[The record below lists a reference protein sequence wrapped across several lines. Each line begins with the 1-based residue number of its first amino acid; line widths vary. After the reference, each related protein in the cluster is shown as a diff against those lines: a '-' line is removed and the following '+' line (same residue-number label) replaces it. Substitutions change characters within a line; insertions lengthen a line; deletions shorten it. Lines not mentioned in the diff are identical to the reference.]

1 MKIRALNAET
11 QYAEINNNTIA
22 YRQFGNGTPLFF
34 VNRFRG
40 VMDTW
45 DPLFLDALAKK
56 NTIIL
61 FDYPGIG
68 NSEGTLPLG
77 ILEVANTVPALADY
91 LGIDTFNV
99 LGWSYGG
106 LVAQV
111 VTFQHQDRV
120 LNTVLIGTN
129 PPGENA
135 IPIEPV
141 FFEYALKPENDLE
154 DEYYLFFEPVSEKSR
169 SAAKES
175 HDRIA
180 QRLDRSLIPS
190 TQDVFQRYFAGSGT
204 MKEDKLN
211 FREGYKTL
219 KSPVL
224 VISGDHD
231 ISFATENWFPLLKN
245 APTMQHIILND
256 AGHGPQHQYPELT
269 AGYINLFLREYNF
282 CF

>member
-1 MKIRALNAET
+1 MKTTALNAET
-11 QYAEINNNTIA
+11 QFAEINNHKIA
-22 YRQFGNGTPLFF
+22 YRKFGNGTPLFF

-45 DPLFLDALAKK
+45 DPLFLDSLAEK
-56 NTIIL
+56 NTVIL

-68 NSEGTLPLG
+68 NSEEELPLD
-77 ILEVANTVPALADY
+77 IFEVAGAVPALADH
-91 LGIDTFNV
+91 LGMKKFNV

-106 LVAQV
+106 LVAQT
-111 VTFQHQDRV
+111 VTFQNPDRV
-120 LNTVLIGTN
+120 LKTVLIGTN

-135 IPIEPV
+135 IAIEPV
-141 FFEYALKPENDLE
+141 FFEHALKPINDLD
-154 DEYYLFFEPVSEKSR
+154 DEYYLFFEPASEKSR
-169 SAAKES
+169 QAAKES

-180 QRLDRSLIPS
+180 QRLDRGLIPS
-190 TQDVFQRYFAGSGT
+190 TQEVFQRYFAGSAVF
-204 MKEDKLN
+204 KEDKLN
-211 FREGYKTL
+211 FRDGYKTM

-256 AGHGPQHQYPELT
+256 AGHGPQHQYPEIS
-269 AGYINLFLREYNF
+269 AGYINIFLV
-282 CF
+282 

>member
-1 MKIRALNAET
+1 MKTTALNAET
-11 QYAEINNNTIA
+11 QFAEINNNKIA

-34 VNRFRG
+34 INRFRG
-40 VMDTW
+40 IMDTW
-45 DPLFLDALAKK
+45 DPLFLDSLAEK

-68 NSEGTLPLG
+68 SSEGELPLD
-77 ILEVANTVPALADY
+77 IVEVAKTVPALANH
-91 LGIDTFNV
+91 LGIDKFNV

-106 LVAQV
+106 LVTQA
-111 VTFQHQDRV
+111 VTFQNQDRV
-120 LNTVLIGTN
+120 LKTVLIGTN

-141 FFEYALKPENDLE
+141 FFEHALKPENDLE
-154 DEYYLFFEPVSEKSR
+154 DEYYLFFEPASEKSR
-169 SAAKES
+169 LAARES
-175 HDRIA
+175 HERIG

-190 TQDVFQRYFAGSGT
+190 TPELFQRYIAGSGT

-211 FREGYKTL
+211 FREAYRTL

-256 AGHGPQHQYPELT
+256 AGHGPQHQHPELT
-269 AGYINLFLREYNF
+269 AGYINLFLQ
-282 CF
+282 

>member
-1 MKIRALNAET
+1 MKTAALNAET
-11 QYAEINNNTIA
+11 QFATINNSKIA

-40 VMDTW
+40 IMDTW
-45 DPLFLDALAKK
+45 DPLFLDSLAEK

-68 NSEGTLPLG
+68 SSEGELPLD
-77 ILEVANTVPALADY
+77 IVEVSKTVPALADH
-91 LGIDTFNV
+91 LGIEKFNV

-106 LVAQV
+106 LVAQA
-111 VTFQHQDRV
+111 VTFQNQDRV
-120 LNTVLIGTN
+120 LNTILIGTN

-135 IPIEPV
+135 IPMEQV
-141 FFEYALKPENDLE
+141 FFNHALKPVNDLE
-154 DEYYLFFEPVSEKSR
+154 DEYYLFFEPASEKSR
-169 SAAKES
+169 QAAKES
-175 HDRIA
+175 HDRIG
-180 QRLDRSLIPS
+180 QRLDHSLIPA
-190 TQDVFQRYFAGSGT
+190 TPEIFQRYIAGSGT
-204 MKEDKLN
+204 MREDNLN

-256 AGHGPQHQYPELT
+256 AGHGPQHQNPELT
-269 AGYINLFLREYNF
+269 AGYINLFLQ
-282 CF
+282 

>member
-1 MKIRALNAET
+1 MKTTALNAET
-11 QYAEINNNTIA
+11 QFAEINNKKIA
-22 YRQFGNGTPLFF
+22 YRQFGTGVPLFF

-40 VMDTW
+40 IMDTW
-45 DPLFLDALAKK
+45 DPLFLDSLAEK
-56 NTIIL
+56 NTVIL

-68 NSEGTLPLG
+68 SSEGELPLD
-77 ILEVANTVPALADY
+77 IVEVASTVPALADH
-91 LGIDTFNV
+91 LGIDKFNV

-106 LVAQV
+106 LVAQA
-111 VTFQHQDRV
+111 VTFQNQERV
-120 LNTVLIGTN
+120 LKTVLIGTN

-135 IPIEPV
+135 IPIEQV
-141 FFEYALKPENDLE
+141 FFDHALKPINDLE
-154 DEYYLFFEPVSEKSR
+154 DEYYLFFEPASEKSR
-169 SAAKES
+169 QAAQES
-175 HDRIA
+175 HNRIG
-180 QRLDRSLIPS
+180 QRLERSLIPS
-190 TQDVFQRYFAGSGT
+190 TMEVFQRYIAGSGT

-269 AGYINLFLREYNF
+269 AGYINLFLG
-282 CF
+282 

>member
-1 MKIRALNAET
+1 MKTTTLNAET
-11 QYAEINNNTIA
+11 QFAEINNNKIA

-34 VNRFRG
+34 INRFRG
-40 VMDTW
+40 IMDTW
-45 DPLFLDALAKK
+45 DPLFLDSLAEK

-68 NSEGTLPLG
+68 SSEGELPLD
-77 ILEVANTVPALADY
+77 IVEVAKTVPALADH
-91 LGIDTFNV
+91 LGIDKFNV

-106 LVAQV
+106 LVTQA
-111 VTFQHQDRV
+111 VTFQNQDRV
-120 LNTVLIGTN
+120 LKTVLIGTN

-141 FFEYALKPENDLE
+141 FFEHALKPENDLE
-154 DEYYLFFEPVSEKSR
+154 DEYYLFFEPASEKSR
-169 SAAKES
+169 LAARES
-175 HDRIA
+175 HERIG

-190 TQDVFQRYFAGSGT
+190 TPELFQRYIAGSGT

-211 FREGYKTL
+211 FREAYRTL

-256 AGHGPQHQYPELT
+256 AGHGPQHQHPELT
-269 AGYINLFLREYNF
+269 AGYINLFLQ
-282 CF
+282 

>member
-1 MKIRALNAET
+1 MKTTALSAET
-11 QYAEINNNTIA
+11 QFAEINNKKIA
-22 YRQFGNGTPLFF
+22 YRQFGTGVPLFF

-40 VMDTW
+40 IMDTW
-45 DPLFLDALAKK
+45 DPLFLDSLAEK
-56 NTIIL
+56 NTVIL

-68 NSEGTLPLG
+68 SSEGELPLD
-77 ILEVANTVPALADY
+77 IVEVAGTVPALADH
-91 LGIDTFNV
+91 LGIDKFNV

-106 LVAQV
+106 LVAQA
-111 VTFQHQDRV
+111 VTFQNQERV
-120 LNTVLIGTN
+120 LKTVLIGTN

-135 IPIEPV
+135 IPIEQV
-141 FFEYALKPENDLE
+141 FFDHALKPINDLE

-169 SAAKES
+169 QAAQES
-175 HDRIA
+175 HDRIG
-180 QRLDRSLIPS
+180 QRLERSLIPS
-190 TQDVFQRYFAGSGT
+190 TMEVFQRYIAGSGT

-231 ISFATENWFPLLKN
+231 ISFATENWFPLLRN

-256 AGHGPQHQYPELT
+256 AGHGPQHQYPKLT
-269 AGYINLFLREYNF
+269 AGYINLFLG
-282 CF
+282 

>member
-1 MKIRALNAET
+1 MKTTALNAET
-11 QYAEINNNTIA
+11 KFAEINNNKIA
-22 YRQFGNGTPLFF
+22 YRQFGNGAPLFF

-40 VMDTW
+40 IMDTW
-45 DPLFLDALAKK
+45 DPLFLDSLAEK
-56 NTIIL
+56 NTVIL

-68 NSEGTLPLG
+68 SSEGELPLN
-77 ILEVANTVPALADY
+77 IVEVAGTVPALADH
-91 LGIDTFNV
+91 LGIDKFNV

-106 LVAQV
+106 LVAQA
-111 VTFQHQDRV
+111 VTFQNQKRV
-120 LNTVLIGTN
+120 LKTVLIGTN

-135 IPIEPV
+135 IPIEQV
-141 FFEYALKPENDLE
+141 FFDHALKPINDLE
-154 DEYYLFFEPVSEKSR
+154 DEYYLFFEPASEKSR
-169 SAAKES
+169 QAAKES

-180 QRLDRSLIPS
+180 QRLERSLIPS
-190 TQDVFQRYFAGSGT
+190 TMEVFQRYIAGSGT

-231 ISFATENWFPLLKN
+231 ISFATENWFPLLRN

-269 AGYINLFLREYNF
+269 AGYINLFLG
-282 CF
+282 

>member
-1 MKIRALNAET
+1 MKTTALNAET
-11 QYAEINNNTIA
+11 QFAEINNHKIA
-22 YRQFGNGTPLFF
+22 YRQFGNGAPLFF

-40 VMDTW
+40 IIDTW
-45 DPLFLDALAKK
+45 DPLFLDSLAEK
-56 NTIIL
+56 NTVIL

-68 NSEGTLPLG
+68 SSEGELPLD
-77 ILEVANTVPALADY
+77 IVEVASTVPALADH
-91 LGIDTFNV
+91 LGFDKFNV

-106 LVAQV
+106 LVAQA
-111 VTFQHQDRV
+111 VTFQNQKRV

-129 PPGENA
+129 PPGENE
-135 IPIEPV
+135 IPMEQV
-141 FFEYALKPENDLE
+141 FFDHALKPINDLK
-154 DEYYLFFEPVSEKSR
+154 DEYYLFFEPASEKSR
-169 SAAKES
+169 EAAQKS
-175 HDRIA
+175 HDRIG
-180 QRLDRSLIPS
+180 QRLERSLIPS
-190 TQDVFQRYFAGSGT
+190 TMEVFQRYIAGSGT

-256 AGHGPQHQYPELT
+256 AGHGPQHQHPELT
-269 AGYINLFLREYNF
+269 AGYINLFLG
-282 CF
+282 

>member
-1 MKIRALNAET
+1 MKTTALNAET
-11 QYAEINNNTIA
+11 QFAEINNNKIA
-22 YRQFGNGTPLFF
+22 YRQFGNGAPLFLI
-34 VNRFRG
+34 NRFRG

-45 DPLFLDALAKK
+45 DPLFLDSLAEK
-56 NTIIL
+56 NTVIL

-68 NSEGTLPLG
+68 SSEGELPLD
-77 ILEVANTVPALADY
+77 IVEVASTVPALADH
-91 LGIDTFNV
+91 LGIDKFNV

-106 LVAQV
+106 LVTQA
-111 VTFQHQDRV
+111 VTFQNQDRV

-135 IPIEPV
+135 IPMEQV
-141 FFEYALKPENDLE
+141 FFDHALKPINDLE
-154 DEYYLFFEPVSEKSR
+154 DEYYLFFEPASEKSR
-169 SAAKES
+169 QAAQES
-175 HDRIA
+175 HDRIG
-180 QRLDRSLIPS
+180 QRLERSLIPS
-190 TQDVFQRYFAGSGT
+190 TMEVFQRYFAGSAT

-231 ISFATENWFPLLKN
+231 VSFATENWFPLLKN

-256 AGHGPQHQYPELT
+256 AGHGPQHQHPELT
-269 AGYINLFLREYNF
+269 AGYINLFLG
-282 CF
+282 

>member
-1 MKIRALNAET
+1 MKTAALNAET
-11 QYAEINNNTIA
+11 QFATINNSKIA
-22 YRQFGNGTPLFF
+22 YRQFGTGTPLFF

-40 VMDTW
+40 IMDTW
-45 DPLFLDALAKK
+45 DPLFLDSLAEK

-68 NSEGTLPLG
+68 SSEGELPLD
-77 ILEVANTVPALADY
+77 IVEVSKTVPALADH
-91 LGIDTFNV
+91 LGIEKFNV

-106 LVAQV
+106 LVAQA
-111 VTFQHQDRV
+111 VTFQNQDSV

-135 IPIEPV
+135 IPMEQV
-141 FFEYALKPENDLE
+141 FFDHALKPVNDLD
-154 DEYYLFFEPVSEKSR
+154 DEYYLFFEPASEKSR
-169 SAAKES
+169 QAAKES
-175 HDRIA
+175 HDRIG
-180 QRLDRSLIPS
+180 QRLDHSLIPA
-190 TQDVFQRYFAGSGT
+190 TPEIFQRYIAGSGT
-204 MKEDKLN
+204 MREDNLN

-256 AGHGPQHQYPELT
+256 AGHGPQHQNPELT
-269 AGYINLFLREYNF
+269 AGYINLFLQ
-282 CF
+282 

>member
-1 MKIRALNAET
+1 MTAINAET
-11 QYAEINNNTIA
+11 QFAEINSHKIA
-22 YRQFGNGTPLFF
+22 YRQFGKGVPLFF

-45 DPLFLDALAKK
+45 DPLFLDSLAEK
-56 NTIIL
+56 NTVIL

-68 NSEGTLPLG
+68 SSEGELPLD
-77 ILEVANTVPALADY
+77 IFEVAGTVPALADH
-91 LGIDTFNV
+91 LEIEKFNV

-106 LVAQV
+106 LVAQT
-111 VTFQHQDRV
+111 VTFQNPDRV
-120 LNTVLIGTN
+120 LKTVLIGTN

-141 FFEYALKPENDLE
+141 FFEHALKPINDLE
-154 DEYYLFFEPVSEKSR
+154 DEYYLFFEPASEKSR
-169 SAAKES
+169 QAAKES
-175 HDRIA
+175 HERIA
-180 QRLDRSLIPS
+180 ERLDRDLIPS
-190 TQDVFQRYFAGSGT
+190 TQEGFQRYFAGSGVF
-204 MKEDKLN
+204 KEDKLN
-211 FREGYKTL
+211 FREAYKTL

-269 AGYINLFLREYNF
+269 AGYVNLFLG
-282 CF
+282 

>member
-1 MKIRALNAET
+1 MKITALNAET
-11 QYAEINNNTIA
+11 QFAEINNHKIA

-45 DPLFLDALAKK
+45 DPLFLDSLAEK
-56 NTIIL
+56 NTVIL

-68 NSEGTLPLG
+68 SSEGELPLD
-77 ILEVANTVPALADY
+77 IIEVAGIVPALADH
-91 LGIDTFNV
+91 LGIEKFNV

-106 LVAQV
+106 LVAQT
-111 VTFQHQDRV
+111 VTFQNPDRV
-120 LNTVLIGTN
+120 LKTVLIGTN

-141 FFEYALKPENDLE
+141 FFEHALKPINDLG
-154 DEYYLFFEPVSEKSR
+154 DEYYLFFEPASEKSR
-169 SAAKES
+169 KAAKES

-180 QRLDRSLIPS
+180 QRLDRDLISS
-190 TQDVFQRYFAGSGT
+190 TQEVFQRYFAGSGVF
-204 MKEDKLN
+204 KEDKLN

-256 AGHGPQHQYPELT
+256 AGHGPQHQYPEIS
-269 AGYINLFLREYNF
+269 AGYINLFLA
-282 CF
+282 